1 MTTKMARADVQSL
14 LENHIFG
21 SLNLT
26 IRTLFKV
33 SAFLDP
39 RDAEILNTLDTVTT
53 SSINDD
59 SDEVQE
65 TVITAH
71 QYFSVDSCMSAWL
84 TEQGEKVVKFLDFN
98 VWCCT
103 SFGSSIWLEDYMQ
116 KIACTLRDF
125 RADQ

>member
-14 LENHIFG
+14 LQQYIFG
-21 SLNLT
+21 SLTLT
-26 IRTLFKV
+26 IRTLFQV
-33 SAFLDP
+33 AEFLDP
-39 RDAEILNTLDTVTT
+39 RDAQILSTLGTVTT

-59 SDEVQE
+59 DEVEE
-65 TVITAH
+65 TVITVH

-103 SFGSSIWLEDYMQ
+103 SFGTSIWLEDYMQ

-125 RADQ
+125 RTDK

>member
-1 MTTKMARADVQSL
+1 MTTKMTRADVQSL
-14 LENHIFG
+14 LEKHIFG

-26 IRTLFKV
+26 IRTLFQV
-33 SAFLDP
+33 SALLDP
-39 RDAEILNTLDTVTT
+39 KDAEILSTLDTVTT

-59 SDEVQE
+59 NEVEE
-65 TVITAH
+65 TVINVH
-71 QYFSVDSCMSAWL
+71 QYFLVDSCMSSWL
-84 TEQGEKVVKFLDFN
+84 TEQGQKVVKFLDFN

-125 RADQ
+125 RADK